1 MPYDTRSSL
10 SAVIK
15 HGNINVFITDRPDG
29 QASWGLRFYVRR
41 EKDAP
46 NKFRRPFFQY
56 RATVPPVAQEIPR
69 DRREFLKSEKRKT
82 RFASHTRRSYLQF
95 WIHLR
100 FMKAQLGCLR
110 RALTVNA
117 NIGSL
122 VWGRRKGRWH
132 REYQPSTAPDYHTSQ
147 ASHSSSHLDSQKKNS
162 NWFSPSAFI
171 LLLIKGISQMGGF
184 WQIVTGKIWY
194 IRYKK

>member
-1 MPYDTRSSL
+1 MYLSPTDQTGKPPGVSGFMYVARKTRLTSS
-10 SAVIK
+10 
-15 HGNINVFITDRPDG
+15 D
-29 QASWGLRFYVRR
+29 VR
-41 EKDAP
+41 
-46 NKFRRPFFQY
+46 FFQY

-147 ASHSSSHLDSQKKNS
+147 ASHSSSHLDSQKKT
-162 NWFSPSAFI
+162 
-171 LLLIKGISQMGGF
+171 
-184 WQIVTGKIWY
+184 QIDFLPPHSFY
-194 IRYKK
+194 F